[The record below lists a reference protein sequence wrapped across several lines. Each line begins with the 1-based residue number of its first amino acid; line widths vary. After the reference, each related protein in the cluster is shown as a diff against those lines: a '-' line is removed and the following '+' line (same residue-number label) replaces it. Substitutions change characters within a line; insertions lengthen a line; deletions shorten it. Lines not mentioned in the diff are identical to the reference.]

1 MEKETK
7 NQRFKRVAEKRTR
20 TVLRALRV
28 LGNCGNKGNYHYT
41 PEEIR
46 KIFSEIDWS
55 IKAAKSKFHVSKD
68 KEFKL

>member
-28 LGNCGNKGNYHYT
+28 LGNCGNRGNYQYS
-41 PEEIR
+41 PEEVK
-46 KIFSEIDWS
+46 KIFFEIDRS
-55 IKAAKSKFHVSKD
+55 VKAARAKFYTSKD
-68 KEFKL
+68 KEFRL